1 MSSNSGS
8 ENQKPAATGSKP
20 EAEPSASPD
29 GGNAPSE
36 SETDAADLVTN
47 KSSLRAP
54 FHYAAYVA
62 IALFLVL
69 VDPFEWKKVTSNASQ
84 DLAYRVLI
92 GPLYPTDHRDRI
104 SVVLFNEATLKYL
117 GATWPTTLGTHAEI
131 LKTIREMGPRAAMVD
146 FVFPDQRDDPSVKDL
161 QDEIQAY
168 KDANIPLYF
177 ARAEGTDLDWIRPD
191 LSEASLTSIVNPV
204 SDGVSRTYEP
214 CSTFSMDDADCACIA
229 GLNQFEVCP
238 AGTDAASPWSPVAL
252 TAAFQ
257 LFGKIR
263 GLPNGFTVQ
272 DPVPMEV
279 VWSNRLNPVNAMW
292 MRKKTASGLEDLRV
306 DIAPSLADWSRRM
319 WFKSEQYSFLQ
330 TCPYTTTI
338 SAGMLLKAPGD
349 AELDKILRGKIVF
362 YGADLTG
369 LEDTVV
375 PPTHVKLPG
384 VYLHA
389 MALDN
394 LFTFNGQY
402 KRSSMTING
411 VDIGAQYV
419 GAAVAVLLALI
430 VVAFARS
437 EPVIEAQL
445 VSADK
450 ERGIAFFRIKWHRW
464 KYWFGFN
471 VCMFAVIVAICWALY
486 SWAAI
491 SPKNWLGY
499 WGLMTV
505 LSGVAKGR
513 LVEGFARTAK
523 GVLPSFG
530 SIVFKEERT

>member
-1 MSSNSGS
+1 LES
-8 ENQKPAATGSKP
+8 EQEKSATSGSKP
-20 EAEPSASPD
+20 EAGLSASPD

-36 SETDAADLVTN
+36 SETDAAGLVTN

-54 FHYAAYVA
+54 FHYAAYVV

-69 VDPFEWKKVTSNASQ
+69 VDPFEWKEVTSNASQ

-146 FVFPDQRDDPSVKDL
+146 FVFPDQRDDPSVIEL

-191 LSEASLTSIVNPV
+191 LSEAVLTSIVNPV
-204 SDGVSRTYEP
+204 SGGVSRTYEP

-257 LFGKIR
+257 LFGEIR

-292 MRKKTASGLEDLRV
+292 MRKKTASGLEDLCI
-306 DIAPSLADWSRRM
+306 DIAPRALRTGRGVCGSSPNNTAYFRHAPTRRRYRRAC
-319 WFKSEQYSFLQ
+319 S
-330 TCPYTTTI
+330 
-338 SAGMLLKAPGD
+338 
-349 AELDKILRGKIVF
+349 
-362 YGADLTG
+362 
-369 LEDTVV
+369 
-375 PPTHVKLPG
+375 
-384 VYLHA
+384 
-389 MALDN
+389 
-394 LFTFNGQY
+394 
-402 KRSSMTING
+402 
-411 VDIGAQYV
+411 
-419 GAAVAVLLALI
+419 
-430 VVAFARS
+430 
-437 EPVIEAQL
+437 
-445 VSADK
+445 
-450 ERGIAFFRIKWHRW
+450 
-464 KYWFGFN
+464 
-471 VCMFAVIVAICWALY
+471 
-486 SWAAI
+486 
-491 SPKNWLGY
+491 
-499 WGLMTV
+499 
-505 LSGVAKGR
+505 
-513 LVEGFARTAK
+513 
-523 GVLPSFG
+523 
-530 SIVFKEERT
+530 